1 MTIENSPRL
10 ESNPTFKNPEE
21 LQNEEKNKILKLVLE
36 KYWVDLKDFKKDLN
50 EFNNMFL
57 TYQRTKPLEAIELD
71 KKAEIT
77 YQNYLKEQINSW
89 NTEKIVNI
97 DNLTASINNERLT
110 SLKNELDKPLNE
122 ALNKYDFLNNQSKEF
137 IKLGFLNSLVKSPI
151 NKIWESIIWWVWS
164 FIWNL
169 ETWKLD
175 NILDSLSSSPV
186 DSWRVLSMKEEFIKH
201 LGTYTSKLDEINQK
215 FLKEDGLKWLT
226 KDQKQNIISNIDW
239 FRDPWLI
246 ENWPQSLDISKIDFT
261 KTTKNEAPLD
271 SEKLSKY
278 LVSSRE
284 KFVQLWNKLNLW
296 DKASDAL
303 YNVLWNS
310 GKLSEVSQKLV
321 DILLKVPI
329 LWKFL
334 AMFLWLNWDNPFE
347 ELKENTKNFKILK
360 WFKDLWVSKDEK
372 WNIIPWSDI
381 FKETDLSRLNFN
393 SLKDELKE
401 INWFFNTSNE
411 KDYKSLWISAFSE
424 NWIWETEPKL
434 KLKIDKKIDDKKLT
448 TQDFK
453 EILKTWIDELK
464 EQKEKKSQ
472 EDTLKKAN
480 DETQKKQKEI
490 DENNTAL
497 STKQLALNIL
507 RQNKG
512 DNGKDIISNIWNLWD
527 YNDFKKITIWEIL
540 NNNDL
545 DNLLKTKIWESDYQK
560 ISEEVKNW
568 LKKSIEIVKEYL
580 NGKSVNTNISLK
592 ELLENSEFLNFLNE
606 KNKSL
611 KTDLTKLESEK
622 KFFWEK
628 EKKIEF
634 SKKVESIL
642 NNLTTKTSLKDWII
656 IKWDKKIKFND
667 DKNELQIWE
676 EKYSLSLK
684 DKSIKIKDIK
694 IDHENVYLEWQK
706 NIFSWEEIHKKDLF
720 IKWIGLLVQNWEYK
734 NNKLEIVKI

>member
-36 KYWVDLKDFKKDLN
+36 KYGVDLKDFKKDLN

-77 YQNYLKEQINSW
+77 YQNYLKEQINSG

-151 NKIWESIIWWVWS
+151 NKIGESIIGGVGS
-164 FIWNL
+164 FIGNL
-169 ETWKLD
+169 ETGKLD

-186 DSWRVLSMKEEFIKH
+186 DSGRVLSMKEEFIKH

-215 FLKEDGLKWLT
+215 FLKEDGLKGLT

-239 FRDPWLI
+239 FRDPGLI
-246 ENWPQSLDISKIDFT
+246 ENGPQSLDISKIDFT

-284 KFVQLWNKLNLW
+284 KFVQLGNKLNLG

-303 YNVLWNS
+303 YNVLGNS

-329 LWKFL
+329 LGKFL
-334 AMFLWLNWDNPFE
+334 AMFLGLNGDNPFE

-360 WFKDLWVSKDEK
+360 GFKDLGVSKDEK
-372 WNIIPWSDI
+372 GNIIPGSDI

-401 INWFFNTSNE
+401 INGFFNTSNE

-424 NWIWETEPKL
+424 NGIGETEPKL

-453 EILKTWIDELK
+453 EILKTGIDELK

-512 DNGKDIISNIWNLWD
+512 DNGKDIISNIGNLGD
-527 YNDFKKITIWEIL
+527 YNDFKKITIGEIL

-545 DNLLKTKIWESDYQK
+545 DNLLKTKIGESDYQK
-560 ISEEVKNW
+560 ISEEVKNG

-622 KFFWEK
+622 KFFGEK

-642 NNLTTKTSLKDWII
+642 NNLTTKTSLKDGII
-656 IKWDKKIKFND
+656 IKGDKKIKFND
-667 DKNELQIWE
+667 DKNELQIGE

-694 IDHENVYLEWQK
+694 IDHENVYLEGQK
-706 NIFSWEEIHKKDLF
+706 NIFSGEEIHKKDLF
-720 IKWIGLLVQNWEYK
+720 IKGIGLLVQNGEYK